1 MPASALP
8 VVVSG
13 LVSAEEQHNSLPMPP
28 IAFGV
33 IAFCAFLLGLGV
45 LWTFRNTAAK
55 VSGKGRSNDAE
66 IHG

>member
-8 VVVSG
+8 LVVTG
-13 LVSAEEQHNSLPMPP
+13 LVSAEEQHRSLPMPP
-28 IAFGV
+28 IAYGV
-33 IAFCAFLLGLGV
+33 IAFVAFLLGLGV

-55 VSGKGRSNDAE
+55 VPTRGSNDAE

>member
-1 MPASALP
+1 MPA
-8 VVVSG
+8 
-13 LVSAEEQHNSLPMPP
+13 

-45 LWTFRNTAAK
+45 LWMFRNTAAK
-55 VSGKGRSNDAE
+55 VPHGGRSNDAE